1 MSTCVAKELRH
12 VFVYGTLKKGEPNHF
27 YLTTKTNGF
36 AEYVCDGK
44 TAEKFPLIVAT
55 QYNVPFLLNVP
66 KTGHNIFGEIY
77 SVDDSMFGHLD
88 ELEDYPLLY
97 DRHII
102 NVNGSN
108 G

>member
-1 MSTCVAKELRH
+1 MNARTAKQLH
-12 VFVYGTLKKGEPNHF
+12 YVFAYGTLKKGEPNHF

-44 TAEKFPLIVAT
+44 TVEKFPLIVAT

-66 KTGHNIFGEIY
+66 KMGHNICGEIY
-77 SVDDSMFGHLD
+77 LVDELMFGHLD
-88 ELEDYPLLY
+88 GLEDYPTLY
-97 DRHII
+97 DRHKF
-102 NVNGSN
+102 NVNGSD